1 MPVRAEGEAGGR
13 PVDPDPGPSL
23 AAWQIEDQVR
33 TRGQAATEFAGVLA
47 LTDHTGLLAVLESAF
62 VDGLWFT
69 TSWSID
75 LNHDPPLWMD
85 GSPTSLLE
93 CVFANPTCRP
103 LAGDGRGSR
112 ARRFS

>member
-1 MPVRAEGEAGGR
+1 
-13 PVDPDPGPSL
+13 
-23 AAWQIEDQVR
+23 
-33 TRGQAATEFAGVLA
+33 
-47 LTDHTGLLAVLESAF
+47 VLESAF

-93 CVFANPTCRP
+93 CVFANPHLPTSGRRRSWKPGKAVLMIVRDRPDLLAELDYDKLRGMEHDELTC
-103 LAGDGRGSR
+103 
-112 ARRFS
+112 F